1 MSIGGSSGGTGNRQ
15 TAQGALI
22 DIRPIAHV
30 MGWLTL
36 FMAALMLAPA
46 LLDIADRRD
55 DGQAF
60 LLSAGLTGLVG
71 GLVTL
76 ATANHAGRGLDTR
89 QAFLLTAAIWTVL
102 PLFGSLPFMLGPPHL
117 AFIDAY
123 FESVSGITTTGAT
136 VIVGLDSLPAGINL
150 WRGLL
155 NWTGG
160 LGIAFVAM
168 IFLPVMR
175 MGGMQFFRTEGFDT
189 MGKILPRAADIAL
202 SLVRVYVGLTAVVI
216 LSYRAAGMTGL
227 DAAVNGMA
235 TVATGGFSPADASFG
250 KYPGLAEW
258 LGGIFMLLSALPYIR
273 FVQLLRGDPR
283 PLLRDSQ
290 VRALVR
296 WFSAMVVAVTLWQV
310 TSSSMPLE
318 QALRETFFNLSSIL
332 TGTGFF
338 SGSFASWEGA
348 SMIVAFIAG
357 IIGGC
362 SGSSSGALSVFRV
375 QLCLRAIGYQL
386 RRIQNPHG
394 IHRIKYEGRSVAPDV
409 IDALILFV
417 TGYVLT
423 MGVLAVAL
431 SLTGVDPVSALFA
444 AWTTLGNI
452 GYGYGPLVAR
462 TGTFIDFPDPAIWL
476 MILAMILGRLGLLTL
491 LVLMLPR
498 FWLR

>member
-1 MSIGGSSGGTGNRQ
+1 M
-15 TAQGALI
+15 AQNAVI

-30 MGWLTL
+30 MGWLLL
-36 FMAALMLAPA
+36 FMATLMLVPA
-46 LLDIADRRD
+46 ALDLADRRED
-55 DGQAF
+55 ASAF
-60 LLSAGLTGLVG
+60 LLSAGMTGFVG

-76 ATANHAGRGLDTR
+76 ATSNHGGRGLDTR
-89 QAFLLTAAIWTVL
+89 QAFLLTAAIWAVL
-102 PLFGSLPFMLGPPHL
+102 PLFGSLPFMLGPPRL

-136 VIVGLDSLPAGINL
+136 VIVGLDSLPPGINL

-175 MGGMQFFRTEGFDT
+175 VGGMQFFRTEGFDT
-189 MGKILPRAADIAL
+189 MGKILPRAADIAR
-202 SLVRVYVGLTAVVI
+202 SLVLVYVGLTAVVI
-216 LSYRAAGMTGL
+216 LSYRLAGMTGL
-227 DAAVNGMA
+227 DSAVNGLA
-235 TVATGGFSPADASFG
+235 TVSTGGFSPSDASFS
-250 KYPGLAEW
+250 KYPGLAEY
-258 LGGIFMLLSALPYIR
+258 LGGVFMLLSALPYIR
-273 FVQLLRGDPR
+273 FVQMTRGDTGA
-283 PLLRDSQ
+283 LLRDSQ
-290 VRALVR
+290 VRALIR
-296 WFSAMVVAVTLWQV
+296 WFSGMVVAVSLWQV
-310 TSSSMPLE
+310 ATTSMPLE
-318 QALRETFFNLSSIL
+318 QALRETFFNISSIL

-338 SGSFASWEGA
+338 SGSFASWEGM

-386 RRIQNPHG
+386 RRIRDPNG
-394 IHRIKYEGRSVAPDV
+394 IHRIKYGGRSVAPDV
-409 IDALILFV
+409 LDALILFV
-417 TGYVLT
+417 TGFVLT

-431 SLTGVDPVSALFA
+431 SLVGVDPVSALFA
-444 AWTTLGNI
+444 AWTSLGNI
-452 GYGYGPLVAR
+452 GYGYGPLVLR

-476 MILAMILGRLGLLTL
+476 MIVAMILGRLGLLTL